1 MVVVRRSILLVLALL
16 CVAVPAA
23 SAKRHAT
30 GLLWGVTLDNDGGI
44 GKKKLAAQVDAL
56 GSLPLRP
63 TSRIVVDYGATVAD
77 YADAIPAIHK
87 VSDVWGQLA
96 DSSEVK
102 GVTAATYGRWA
113 QKIVAA
119 YRTQVDVWEIGNEV
133 NGEWVGTQA
142 QELGRIQAAYD
153 TVKAIGGKTALT
165 LYYNP
170 DCWSKRANEMFT
182 WLGTATLPAD
192 LDYVT
197 ISYYPSDC
205 NDYWPSAATWQGVF
219 DRLHARFPNATLAFG
234 EAGQSANSLTPEQNL
249 ALLRRYAAVT
259 IAGDNYVGGYFWWY
273 WAENAVPKGGAFWL
287 GYAALMQ

>member
-1 MVVVRRSILLVLALL
+1 MVVRRTILLALALL

-23 SAKRHAT
+23 SAKRHA
-30 GLLWGVTLDNDGGI
+30 GGPLWGVTLDNDGGI

-56 GSLPLRP
+56 GSLPIRP
-63 TSRIVVDYGATVAD
+63 TSRIVLDYGSTVAD
-77 YADAIPAIHK
+77 YADAIPAIHA

-102 GVTAATYGRWA
+102 GVGAAAYARWA
-113 QKIVAA
+113 KQLVAA
-119 YRTQVDVWEIGNEV
+119 YRGDVDVWEIGNEV

-142 QELGRIQAAYD
+142 QELARIQAASAA
-153 TVKAIGGKTALT
+153 VEAVGGRTALT

-170 DCWSKRANEMFT
+170 DCWSKKANEMFT

-205 NDYWPSAATWQGVF
+205 NDYWPSAATWQSVF

-234 EAGQSANSLTPEQNL
+234 EAGQSANSLTPEPAV
-249 ALLRRYAAVT
+249 ALLQRYAAVR
-259 IAGDNYVGGYFWWY
+259 IVGDNFAGGYFWWY
-273 WAENAVPKGGAFWL
+273 WAENAVPKGSLFWL